1 MLQQFDS
8 QKWRYAVQL
17 DYACGE
23 GKDENLM
30 VRPANLCP
38 NMQPYA
44 AKPKECAP
52 TKKAELS
59 PEEVEQA
66 RAEFLEM
73 KMRHDAHEAAKAAER
88 KDEEVNKPLSASGP
102 SAITQGDDGRIQA
115 PANLG
120 GQGQARSG

>member
-1 MLQQFDS
+1 MQF
-8 QKWRYAVQL
+8 
-17 DYACGE
+17 
-23 GKDENLM
+23 N
-30 VRPANLCP
+30 
-38 NMQPYA
+38 A

-88 KDEEVNKPLSASGP
+88 MDEEVNKPLSASGP